1 MQTIRVS
8 ILGLGRL
15 GASFGLAL
23 RRYNARKDARQRFEV
38 VGFDLDERVA
48 ARARALGACDTTA
61 RGIAAAAAERQIVIL
76 ALPFH
81 EAEAAWSLIGRAMQP
96 GTVVIDTAPFKQP
109 SLTWAKKYAHDEVY
123 LVGAAP
129 IVNARYLFDGLDDLE
144 HAAEDYF
151 DDGVMLISPAA
162 KADRDAVQLVTD
174 LSALIGAQVR
184 FTDPAEHDSWA
195 SVMEALP
202 ALIGV
207 VAFEAIASQSH
218 WDDARRVGNPAFGQL
233 THHLLEMHPDALR
246 DLLLRERAALIRQI
260 DAFSEAL
267 AAVRAVLA
275 ADDRAAL
282 EALLI
287 RQNASFSEWLTRRRR
302 NEWDPNPDGARPA
315 VAETLM
321 TSMFGSAIA
330 KRLTRRDRDE

>member
-8 ILGLGRL
+8 ILGLGRV

-23 RRYNARKDARQRFEV
+23 RRCNARKDARQRFEV
-38 VGFDLDERVA
+38 IGFDPDERVST
-48 ARARALGACDTTA
+48 RARALGACETTA
-61 RGIAAAAAERQIVIL
+61 RTAAAAAANRQIVIL
-76 ALPFH
+76 TLPLH
-81 EAEAAWSLIGRAMQP
+81 ESEAVWSLIGGVMQP
-96 GTVVIDTAPFKQP
+96 GTVVIDTSPFRQP
-109 SLTWAKKYAHDEVY
+109 ALAWAKKYAHEEVHP
-123 LVGAAP
+123 VGAAP

-151 DDGVMLISPAA
+151 DDGVLLISPDPR
-162 KADRDAVQLVTD
+162 ADRDAVQLVTD
-174 LSALIGAQVR
+174 LAALIGAQAR
-184 FTDPAEHDSWA
+184 FTDPAEHDSWVA
-195 SVMEALP
+195 VMEALP

-207 VAFEAIASQSH
+207 VAFEAISSQSH
-218 WDDARRVGNPAFGQL
+218 WDDTRRIGNPAFGQL

-246 DLLLRERAALIRQI
+246 DLLLRDRERLIRQI
-260 DAFSEAL
+260 DAFSETL

-275 ADDRAAL
+275 ANDRAAV

-287 RQNASFSEWLTRRRR
+287 RQQTRYHEWLARRRR
-302 NEWDPNPDGARPA
+302 HDWDPLPDGARAA

-330 KRLTRRDRDE
+330 KRLTRRDKDE